1 MNVARD
7 LLDDLAMIGAT
18 VEPAGD
24 RLILRAGSTAIP
36 ARLVSRVREAKAEL
50 VALLTESTHVAP
62 SESIKPDPLARKVH
76 RGIGPIGLMK
86 AMDSVPKRYLAAWG
100 QFQCQCP
107 EDVTEQDWRQAID
120 DAGRFL
126 AQRGRLADRFG
137 WTPGDLFDV
146 PRDGAMGLVWWLK
159 GRTVSALGPEHA
171 CVGQPAYDRVTRRD
185 WVNPYTPV
193 RPVSLSPILEHQQKI
208 MQRVLGR

>member
-1 MNVARD
+1 MSHAI
-7 LLDDLAMIGAT
+7 LLADLAMIGAA

-36 ARLVSRVREAKAEL
+36 APLVSRVREAKAEL

-86 AMDSVPKRYLAAWG
+86 AMDSVPKCYLAAWR

-107 EDVTEQDWRQAID
+107 AGVTEQAWRQAID
-120 DAGRFL
+120 HAGRFL
-126 AQRGRLADRFG
+126 AQWGRLADSFG
-137 WTPGDLFDV
+137 WLPGDLFDV
-146 PRDGAMGLVWWLK
+146 PSDGAMGLVWRLK
-159 GRTVSALGPEHA
+159 SRTVTALGPEHPG
-171 CVGQPAYDRVTRRD
+171 VGQPAYDRVMRTD
-185 WVNPYTPV
+185 
-193 RPVSLSPILEHQQKI
+193 
-208 MQRVLGR
+208 

>member
-7 LLDDLAMIGAT
+7 LLDDLATIGAT

-24 RLILRAGSTAIP
+24 RLILHAGSTAIP

-62 SESIKPDPLARKVH
+62 SESIKPDPLARRVH

-107 EDVTEQDWRQAID
+107 GGVTEQAWRQAID

-126 AQRGRLADRFG
+126 AQWGKHADSFG
-137 WTPGDLFDV
+137 WSPGDLFDL
-146 PRDGAMGLVWWLK
+146 PRDGAMSLAWWLK
-159 GRTVSALGPEHA
+159 GRTVTALGPEHA
-171 CVGQPAYDRVTRRD
+171 GVGQPAYDRVTHRD
-185 WVNPYTPV
+185 WVNPYTRPV
-193 RPVSLSPILEHQQKI
+193 RPVSLSPILEHQQKGSDA
-208 MQRVLGR
+208 R